1 MGEKKVR
8 RPEYPGLNLNEGQL
22 KGWEEGKG
30 RTGFCS
36 MCNVE
41 VSKL

>member
-22 KGWEEGKG
+22 KGVGK
-30 RTGFCS
+30 RAKAVLVFVPCV
-36 MCNVE
+36 M
-41 VSKL
+41 